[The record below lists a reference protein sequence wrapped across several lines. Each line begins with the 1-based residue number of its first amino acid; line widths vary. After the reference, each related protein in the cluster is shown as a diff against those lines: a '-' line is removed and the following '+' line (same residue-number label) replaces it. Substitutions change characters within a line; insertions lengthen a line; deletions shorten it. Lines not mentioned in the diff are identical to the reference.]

1 MQDVFEI
8 GSHSRHHTKLNKV
21 SLEEAKDE
29 IVGSKREIEKKLGL
43 PVVSFSYPKGRSSQV
58 LEILV
63 RRAGYTSTT
72 ADTHFH
78 KVRPDP
84 DDSFT
89 LFKWKALNL
98 W

>member
-29 IVGSKREIEKKLGL
+29 IAGSKREIEKKLGL

-63 RRAGYTSTT
+63 RRAGYTVTT
-72 ADTHFH
+72 AGAHFH

-84 DDSFT
+84 EDSLT
-89 LFKWKALNL
+89 LFKWKTIRI
-98 W
+98 